1 MAKRVNIT
9 AEFNEVND
17 TLFDKKILRHKM
29 KRFQNKKHKIG
40 TYEIKK
46 NHYFVLMTK
55 DLF

>member
-9 AEFNEVND
+9 TEFNEVND